1 MRQTYFTII
10 VPIYCIQKIMHMYY
24 FYDRFIFFKSK
35 GRKRLVKEKQTFKGS
50 FVSQQ
55 QSKVTQHI

>member
-1 MRQTYFTII
+1 
-10 VPIYCIQKIMHMYY
+10 MYY

-35 GRKRLVKEKQTFKGS
+35 GRKRLVKEEQTFKGS
-50 FVSQQ
+50 FISQQ